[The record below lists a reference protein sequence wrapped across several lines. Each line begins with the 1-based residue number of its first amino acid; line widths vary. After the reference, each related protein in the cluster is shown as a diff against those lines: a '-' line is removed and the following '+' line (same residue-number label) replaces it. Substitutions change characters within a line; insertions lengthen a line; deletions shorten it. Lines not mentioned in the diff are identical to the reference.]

1 MIKMKKLRNYGL
13 DTDNRTY
20 VIAEIGINHGGD
32 LDTARRLIDSAAQTG
47 CDAVKFQTYIT
58 EQRAPKGN
66 QEIYDIL
73 KKCELPFADFD
84 KLMHHSKGYGLEFF
98 STPFDKESV
107 DYLESINVGLY
118 KVASFDV
125 VNKEL
130 LRRLSATGKPIVMSV
145 GMANI
150 KEIKAAYDV
159 IGGYSNLSLL
169 HCVSA
174 YPTKE
179 EDANLSA
186 IKVLQEL
193 FPECV
198 IGLSDHTPG
207 VKVPLFA
214 VAAGAQIIEKH
225 YRIDDDMDCMD
236 APVSITENMMKKMIA
251 KIRSVEK
258 IMGEPVIEITD
269 AQQDSFIFRRST
281 K

>member
-1 MIKMKKLRNYGL
+1 MVMKMKKLRDYGL

-32 LDTARRLIDSAAQTG
+32 FDTARRLIDSAAQTG

-159 IGGYSNLSLL
+159 IGGYGNLSLL

-179 EDANLSA
+179 EEANLSA
-186 IKVLQEL
+186 IKVLQEV

-207 VKVPLFA
+207 AKVPLYA

-225 YRIDDDMDCMD
+225 YRIDDDMDCVD
-236 APVSITENMMKKMIA
+236 APVSISQSQMTEMIRN
-251 KIRSVEK
+251 IRE
-258 IMGEPVIEITD
+258 IEVILGDGNIELSDTEEGT
-269 AQQDSFIFRRST
+269 AVFRRFS
-281 K
+281 

>member
-1 MIKMKKLRNYGL
+1 
-13 DTDNRTY
+13 
-20 VIAEIGINHGGD
+20 VIAEIGINHGGE

-225 YRIDDDMDCMD
+225 YRIDDDMDCVD
-236 APVSITENMMKKMIA
+236 APVSITENVMKKMIA

-269 AQQDSFIFRRST
+269 AQQDALIFRRPT
-281 K
+281 I

>member
-1 MIKMKKLRNYGL
+1 MKKLRDYGL
-13 DTDNRTY
+13 DTDNQTY

-32 LDTARRLIDSAAQTG
+32 LGMAKRLIDSAAQTG

-73 KKCELPFADFD
+73 KKCELSFTDFD
-84 KLMHHSKGYGLEFF
+84 KLMDHSKGYGLEFF

-107 DYLESINVGLY
+107 DYLESINIGLF

-159 IGGYSNLSLL
+159 IGGCSN
-169 HCVSA
+169 
-174 YPTKE
+174 
-179 EDANLSA
+179 
-186 IKVLQEL
+186 
-193 FPECV
+193 
-198 IGLSDHTPG
+198 
-207 VKVPLFA
+207 
-214 VAAGAQIIEKH
+214 
-225 YRIDDDMDCMD
+225 R
-236 APVSITENMMKKMIA
+236 
-251 KIRSVEK
+251 
-258 IMGEPVIEITD
+258 
-269 AQQDSFIFRRST
+269 
-281 K
+281 

>member
-1 MIKMKKLRNYGL
+1 M
-13 DTDNRTY
+13 
-20 VIAEIGINHGGD
+20 
-32 LDTARRLIDSAAQTG
+32 ARRLIDSAAQTG

-73 KKCELPFADFD
+73 KKCELPFPDFD

-107 DYLESINVGLY
+107 DYLESINVSLY
-118 KVASFDV
+118 KIASFDV

-130 LRRLSATGKPIVMSV
+130 LRQLSATGKPIVMSV

-159 IGGYSNLSLL
+159 ISGYRNLSLL
-169 HCVSA
+169 HCISA

-179 EDANLSA
+179 EDANLRA
-186 IKVLQEL
+186 IKVLQEV

-207 VKVPLFA
+207 AKVPLYA

-225 YRIDDDMDCMD
+225 YRIDDDMDCVD
-236 APVSITENMMKKMIA
+236 APVSISQSQMTEMIRN
-251 KIRSVEK
+251 IRE
-258 IMGEPVIEITD
+258 IEVILGDGDIKLSDNEEG
-269 AQQDSFIFRRST
+269 AAVFRRFS
-281 K
+281 